1 MKPETVAARGA
12 RQLPSVSRP
21 LTPPIFQTSVFVFED
36 LDTAEAVWDGE
47 RPGFVYGR
55 FGTPNHAMLE
65 TMLAA
70 LEGGEAAL
78 VCASGMAAITALCCG
93 LLEPGDHL
101 IAARDLYGSTA
112 ALLAEEARRLGIE
125 TTFVDATRVTEVL
138 AARRP
143 ATRAVFVEA
152 LSNPL
157 LRLADLEG
165 LAGLAREGIHLI
177 VDGSLATPVVLAP
190 LARGATLVV
199 HSVTKFLS
207 GHGDVTAGVVV
218 GPRPV
223 IERAR
228 ASVIRIGATLGPF
241 DAWLGARGL
250 RTLHV
255 RLERQSDTALRIARW
270 LESHAAVARVHYPG
284 LDSHPQRA
292 LAKTLFPRY
301 TGALLSFDLHGGRR
315 AVETMME
322 RLRLIEFAP
331 SFGDTATTWSYPAR
345 TSHRGV
351 PEPERR
357 ALGIGDG
364 LVRLS
369 VGLEAAE
376 DLIDDLAG
384 ALYQ

>member
-1 MKPETVAARGA
+1 
-12 RQLPSVSRP
+12 
-21 LTPPIFQTSVFVFED
+21 LTPPIYQTNVFVFED
-36 LDTAEAVWDGE
+36 LATADAVWEHE

-78 VCASGMAAITALCCG
+78 VTASGMAAVTALCCG

-112 ALLAEEARRLGIE
+112 ALLAEEARRLGID
-125 TTFVDATRVTEVL
+125 TTFVDATRPAEVL

-143 ATRAVFVEA
+143 TTRAVFVEA

-157 LRLADLEG
+157 LRLADIEG
-165 LAGLAREGIHLI
+165 LAALTREGIHLV
-177 VDGSLATPVVLAP
+177 VDASLATPVLLAP
-190 LARGATLVV
+190 LALGATVVV

-207 GHGDVTAGVVV
+207 GHGDVTAGVLV
-218 GPRPV
+218 GPAPIV
-223 IERAR
+223 DRAR

-241 DAWLGARGL
+241 DAWLAARGL

-255 RLERQSDTALRIARW
+255 RLERQSESALRIARW

-284 LDSHPQRA
+284 LESHPQRA
-292 LAKTLFPRY
+292 LAKTLFPRHA
-301 TGALLSFDLHGGRR
+301 GALLSFELQAGRR
-315 AVETMME
+315 AVETMMA

-345 TSHRGV
+345 TSHRGI
-351 PEPERR
+351 PEARR
-357 ALGIGDG
+357 QELGIGDG
-364 LVRLS
+364 VVRLS
-369 VGLEAAE
+369 VGLEAAD

>member
-1 MKPETVAARGA
+1 MRPETIAARGG
-12 RQLPSVSRP
+12 RDVPSASRP
-21 LTPPIFQTSVFVFED
+21 LTAPIYQTSVFVFED
-36 LDTAEAVWDGE
+36 LGTADAVWDHE
-47 RPGFVYGR
+47 RQGFVYGR

-65 TMLAA
+65 TMLAT

-93 LLEPGDHL
+93 LLGPGDHL

-112 ALLAEEARRLGIE
+112 TLLAEEARRLGID
-125 TTFVDATRVTEVL
+125 TTFVDATRVTEVFG
-138 AARRP
+138 ARRP

-165 LAGLAREGIHLI
+165 LACLGREGVHLI

-190 LARGATLVV
+190 LARGATIVV
-199 HSVTKFLS
+199 HSATKFLS
-207 GHGDVTAGVVV
+207 GHGDVTAGVLV
-218 GPRPV
+218 GPGPV
-223 IERAR
+223 VDRAR

-241 DAWLGARGL
+241 DAWLATRGL

-255 RLERQSDTALRIARW
+255 RIERQSENALRIARW
-270 LESHAAVARVHYPG
+270 LESHASVARVHYPG

-292 LAKTLFPRY
+292 LASTLFPRHA
-301 TGALLSFDLHGGRR
+301 GALLSFDLHGGRR
-315 AVETMME
+315 AVETMMA

-345 TSHRGV
+345 TSHRGL
-351 PEPERR
+351 PEAQRR

-384 ALYQ
+384 ALSQ

>member
-1 MKPETVAARGA
+1 MRPETVAARGG
-12 RQLPSVSRP
+12 RDVPSASRP
-21 LTPPIFQTSVFVFED
+21 LTPPIYQTNVFVFED
-36 LDTAEAVWDGE
+36 LATADAVWEHE

-78 VCASGMAAITALCCG
+78 VTASGMAAVTALCCG

-112 ALLAEEARRLGIE
+112 ALLAEEARRLGID
-125 TTFVDATRVTEVL
+125 TTFVDATRPAEVL

-143 ATRAVFVEA
+143 TTRAVFVEA

-157 LRLADLEG
+157 LRLADIEG
-165 LAGLAREGIHLI
+165 LAALTREGIHLV
-177 VDGSLATPVVLAP
+177 VDASLATPVLLAP
-190 LARGATLVV
+190 LALGATVVV

-207 GHGDVTAGVVV
+207 GHGDVTAGVLV
-218 GPRPV
+218 GPAPIV
-223 IERAR
+223 DRAR

-241 DAWLGARGL
+241 DAWLAARGL

-255 RLERQSDTALRIARW
+255 RLERQSESALRIARW

-284 LDSHPQRA
+284 LESHPQRA
-292 LAKTLFPRY
+292 LAKTLFPRHA
-301 TGALLSFDLHGGRR
+301 GALLSFELQAGRR
-315 AVETMME
+315 AVETMMA

-345 TSHRGV
+345 TSHRGI
-351 PEPERR
+351 PEARR
-357 ALGIGDG
+357 QELGIGDG
-364 LVRLS
+364 VVRLS
-369 VGLEAAE
+369 VGLEAAD